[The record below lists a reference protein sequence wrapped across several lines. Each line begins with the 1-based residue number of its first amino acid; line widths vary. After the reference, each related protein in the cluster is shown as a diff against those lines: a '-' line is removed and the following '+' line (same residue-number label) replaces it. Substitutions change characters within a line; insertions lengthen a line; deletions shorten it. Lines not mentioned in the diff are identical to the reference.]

1 MEDENI
7 AIWTDLFII
16 RFILP
21 NYIIT
26 LDITRQILISP
37 NDHTSRSIFVKY
49 ACLGDTSGNPTH
61 API

>member
-1 MEDENI
+1 MNI
-7 AIWTDLFII
+7 FQNGPI
-16 RFILP
+16 

-49 ACLGDTSGNPTH
+49 ACLKDTSGNPIH